1 MLMMTIIKG
10 VYYYTI
16 LVVSGS
22 QQNSMHVTLI
32 STRLKKKAGA
42 SLNMTC
48 GNCLRMSI
56 VARYLRKR
64 PGFVEWLGI
73 FSPVHTFLVF

>member
-1 MLMMTIIKG
+1 MLMMTLIKG
-10 VYYYTI
+10 VYCYTI

-22 QQNSMHVTLI
+22 QQNSMHVTLLI
-32 STRLKKKAGA
+32 STQLKKKAGA

-48 GNCLRMSI
+48 ENCLRSSI
-56 VARYLRKR
+56 LARYLRKR

-73 FSPVHTFLVF
+73 FSPVHTF